1 MERRARP
8 DGTRVRREHHRS
20 LTLKISL
27 TTRLAPRGSA
37 GCRRR
42 LAREWSPRASVHSST
57 PNEPRSGRGADGRER
72 DAWVCETLW
81 VCPRGSRVGANG
93 PRKFWRSRP
102 VSQTDVSAV
111 NSTTRGAAH
120 APTRWDAS
128 SRASGVPP
136 ISARIAAPCSR
147 DPRYVPVAPAD
158 ARSAPVASSCA
169 LFFGHA
175 LSERRGC
182 PAAPPLDADA
192 RIVPHDPAPKI
203 PRVHSVDPDR
213 HVPS

>member
-27 TTRLAPRGSA
+27 TTRLAPRGSRW
-37 GCRRR
+37 CRRR

-93 PRKFWRSRP
+93 PRAEKIFGSR
-102 VSQTDVSAV
+102 
-111 NSTTRGAAH
+111 
-120 APTRWDAS
+120 
-128 SRASGVPP
+128 
-136 ISARIAAPCSR
+136 
-147 DPRYVPVAPAD
+147 VAN
-158 ARSAPVASSCA
+158 
-169 LFFGHA
+169 
-175 LSERRGC
+175 
-182 PAAPPLDADA
+182 
-192 RIVPHDPAPKI
+192 
-203 PRVHSVDPDR
+203 
-213 HVPS
+213 

>member
-1 MERRARP
+1 MSPPSRPVNGRRGRQF
-8 DGTRVRREHHRS
+8 TRALRTSRDQGAAPTVVSETRGCVR
-20 LTLKISL
+20 L
-27 TTRLAPRGSA
+27 PR
-37 GCRRR
+37 
-42 LAREWSPRASVHSST
+42 
-57 PNEPRSGRGADGRER
+57 
-72 DAWVCETLW
+72 W

-203 PRVHSVDPDR
+203 ARVHSADPDR